1 MHPSQHP
8 LSMASHTRSTLGMY
22 THLSLTLMVS
32 LCLGQFAFADA
43 QKATLCIYDPAGA
56 NGDVFQMMKNYKEAA
71 LEWGL
76 SVTLKPYTDEKIAS
90 EDFKAKQCD
99 GVLMTGTRGRA
110 LNKFSATLEAMGALP
125 TYTLLKKVLKPLL
138 SKRGAKIL
146 NPKGSTE
153 VAAIFPGG
161 AVYLLVRD
169 KSVNS
174 VERLAGKSI
183 ATLDFDTAAK
193 VMVKHVKASMTA
205 ADVSTFAGMF
215 NNGSVDAAYAPAVAY
230 KALELYKGV
239 GSKGGV
245 IRFPLAQM
253 TLQLFIHTDRFPA
266 EFGTQSRAYASK
278 NFDKILKAIKKGEK
292 TIKSTSWVNISGE
305 DKVRYEQM
313 FLDVRVRLR
322 DDKKVYHPKAL
333 KMMRKIRCR
342 ADKTRAECAQKR
354 E

>member
-1 MHPSQHP
+1 
-8 LSMASHTRSTLGMY
+8 
-22 THLSLTLMVS
+22 
-32 LCLGQFAFADA
+32 
-43 QKATLCIYDPAGA
+43 
-56 NGDVFQMMKNYKEAA
+56 
-71 LEWGL
+71 
-76 SVTLKPYTDEKIAS
+76 
-90 EDFKAKQCD
+90 
-99 GVLMTGTRGRA
+99 
-110 LNKFSATLEAMGALP
+110 
-125 TYTLLKKVLKPLL
+125 
-138 SKRGAKIL
+138 
-146 NPKGSTE
+146 
-153 VAAIFPGG
+153 
-161 AVYLLVRD
+161 
-169 KSVNS
+169 VNS

-239 GSKGGV
+239 GTKGGV

-266 EFGTQSRAYASK
+266 GFGTRSRAYASK
-278 NFDKILKAIKKGEK
+278 NFDRILKAIKKGEK
-292 TIKSTSWVNISGE
+292 TIKPKSWVSISDE